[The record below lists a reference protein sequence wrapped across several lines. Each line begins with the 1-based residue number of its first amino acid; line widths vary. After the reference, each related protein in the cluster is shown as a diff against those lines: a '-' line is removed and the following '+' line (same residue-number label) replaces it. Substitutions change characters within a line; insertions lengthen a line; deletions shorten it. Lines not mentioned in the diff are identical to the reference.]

1 MANKKDNKVQKKL
14 LKKLIKKEKKK
25 PNEAETINKY
35 KKQLEKTKLGVALK
49 LLAKEKLTKQTSDKL
64 DADAKLKNDAEQN
77 QIQNQLVQREL
88 IQKYRDFQPKLS
100 RDDLIKY
107 IQERE
112 RFLLPLN
119 VEIPKVSQT
128 DAVKTFEARDKKE
141 KRDRLNTQLK
151 ELASIKKTNKR
162 KEIEQKKVTKVLDRS
177 NVLKGE
183 ISTKKTDIQA
193 KEGVAK
199 LTQEK
204 IDHYAKHQAA
214 TLALNDALTA
224 LNDLT
229 LIKAGLV
236 AEKQAVINLDGEIL
250 SKQ

>member
-14 LKKLIKKEKKK
+14 LKKLIKTEKKK
-25 PNEAETINKY
+25 PNEEDTINKY

-107 IQERE
+107 IQDRE

-128 DAVKTFEARDKKE
+128 DAVKTFETRDKKE
-141 KRDRLNTQLK
+141 KRERLNTQLK

-162 KEIEQKKVTKVLDRS
+162 KEIEQKKVTRVVDETKR
-177 NVLKGE
+177 LKGE
-183 ISTKKTDIQA
+183 I
-193 KEGVAK
+193 
-199 LTQEK
+199 
-204 IDHYAKHQAA
+204 
-214 TLALNDALTA
+214 
-224 LNDLT
+224 
-229 LIKAGLV
+229 
-236 AEKQAVINLDGEIL
+236 
-250 SKQ
+250 